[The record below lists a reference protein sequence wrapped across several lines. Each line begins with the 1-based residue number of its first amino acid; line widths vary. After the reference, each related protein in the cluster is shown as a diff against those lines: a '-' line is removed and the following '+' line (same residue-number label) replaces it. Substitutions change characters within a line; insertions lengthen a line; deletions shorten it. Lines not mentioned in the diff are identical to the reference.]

1 MKKVFL
7 PLFFIAFLQPVT
19 TSAQDSA
26 LPPNFLFD
34 DTDIMV
40 SAPEEVSAPTPE
52 INAEEAAAEAVS
64 SARDLLNRQPV
75 KLRQKNF
82 PQFKNT
88 PAGIPFAKT
97 ASKTEDA
104 PFGLLWGATIADTRN
119 QGVRLTVAEMKDYPN
134 SFLAQSLPKPIDFFE
149 QIYVVYGDEDELYRI
164 LAYSKKITDDASASK
179 ILHEYDTYAALLDKK
194 YGNKEQDFTPALINK
209 TVKNAQGRDETVQE
223 PAPIGNPEFLA
234 QLQAGTAVLFSTYH
248 NDNIAAALSIGVDGD
263 KKSYIVIDYKNLR
276 ILKKQEAEMLD
287 AL

>member
-82 PQFKNT
+82 PQFKST

-234 QLQAGTAVLFSTYH
+234 QLQAGTRNGRSFFH
-248 NDNIAAALSIGVDGD
+248 LS
-263 KKSYIVIDYKNLR
+263 
-276 ILKKQEAEMLD
+276 
-287 AL
+287 